1 MHVCSTIK
9 NHIDSALSAVERNMS
24 TITATYP
31 VTQFDDATNTL
42 QSSLAYHVQ
51 TGGNKTRALISLYAS
66 DALHLRQSDAIAA
79 ATIVETLHNASL
91 IHDDIQDH
99 ETERR
104 GQPTVWQKYDVGTAI
119 CTGDFLIAKAYAE
132 CAKVS
137 DPKLVPELITL
148 VHEAVQETIAG
159 QTVDIN
165 CTTVTTTVKN
175 YEMTAIAKSGPLL
188 GLSLSIPLLLAGYK
202 KADIRALLKPCIE
215 PFALSYQIIDD
226 LHDVAI
232 DAEHDCLNLVNVLA
246 QEMSLKEAREYAYS
260 RTELLLGSAKRQLS
274 LIPNHAG
281 VYLEYCIEQLRH
293 KSLQV
298 SS

>member
-9 NHIDSALSAVERNMS
+9 NHIGSALSTVEQNMS
-24 TITATYP
+24 AITAAYP
-31 VTQFDDATNTL
+31 VTQLDDATNTL

-51 TGGNKTRALISLYAS
+51 TGGNKTRALMSLYAS
-66 DALHLRQSDAIAA
+66 DALHLRQSDAIVA

-91 IHDDIQDH
+91 IHDDIQDD
-99 ETERR
+99 EIERR
-104 GQPTVWQKYDVGTAI
+104 GQPTLWQKYDVGTAI

-132 CAKVS
+132 CAKIS
-137 DPKLVPELITL
+137 DVKLIPELIEL

-165 CTTVTTTVKN
+165 CTTVTTSVKH

-188 GLSLSIPLLLAGYK
+188 GLSLAIPLLLFGYK
-202 KADIRALLKPCIE
+202 KAEIHSLLRPCIE
-215 PFALSYQIIDD
+215 PFSLSYQIIDD
-226 LHDVAI
+226 LHDVVT

-246 QEMSLKEAREYAYS
+246 QEMSLKEAKAYAYS
-260 RTELLLGSAKRQLS
+260 RTELLLGAAKRQLS

-298 SS
+298 TS

>member
-1 MHVCSTIK
+1 MHVYSKIK
-9 NHIDSALSAVERNMS
+9 NHIDSALSAVEKNMG

-31 VTQFDDATNTL
+31 VTQLVETTNTL
-42 QSSLAYHVQ
+42 QSSLDYHVQ

-66 DALHLRQSDAIAA
+66 DALHLRQSDAVAA

-104 GQPTVWQKYDVGTAI
+104 GQPTVWQKFDVGTAI

-132 CAKVS
+132 CAKIS
-137 DPKLVPELITL
+137 NPQLIPQLIEL

-159 QTVDIN
+159 QSVDIT
-165 CTTVTTTVKN
+165 CRTITTTVKS

-188 GLSLSIPLLLAGYK
+188 GLALSIPLLLSGYK
-202 KADIRALLKPCIE
+202 KTEITSLLKPCIE
-215 PFALSYQIIDD
+215 PFSLSYQIIDD
-226 LHDVAI
+226 LNDVAI
-232 DAEHDCLNLVNVLA
+232 DAQHDSLNLVNILA
-246 QEMSLKEAREYAYS
+246 QEMSLKEARAYAYS

-274 LIPNHAG
+274 LIPNNAG
-281 VYLEYCIEQLRH
+281 MYLEYCIEQLRL